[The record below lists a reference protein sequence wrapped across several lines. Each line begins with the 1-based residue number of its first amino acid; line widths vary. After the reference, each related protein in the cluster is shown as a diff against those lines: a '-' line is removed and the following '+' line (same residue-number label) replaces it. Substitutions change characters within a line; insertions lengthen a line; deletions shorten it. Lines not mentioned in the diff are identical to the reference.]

1 MKYSSLF
8 LDKAFSNY
16 KKHNTAKVPIAV
28 SPTGTITFVSKAWDG
43 RVSDKQITEE
53 SGFLNLIEPSEVVL
67 AVVVLILQMIWQC
80 EELNWK
86 FLYL

>member
-1 MKYSSLF
+1 M
-8 LDKAFSNY
+8 
-16 KKHNTAKVPIAV
+16 
-28 SPTGTITFVSKAWDG
+28 
-43 RVSDKQITEE
+43 SDKQITEE